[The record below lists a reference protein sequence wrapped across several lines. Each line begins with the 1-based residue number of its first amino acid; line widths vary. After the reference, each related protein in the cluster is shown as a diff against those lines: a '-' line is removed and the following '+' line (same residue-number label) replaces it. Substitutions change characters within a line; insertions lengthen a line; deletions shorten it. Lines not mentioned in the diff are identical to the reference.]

1 MDQHVTRQ
9 CVLRKAGGEGSLS
22 ALLDTPSMF
31 FLFLVV
37 LIAFS
42 GCSRHDDRVPA
53 SVSRQVA
60 GQPSFPGIRN
70 VTIVPNPIIRTTP
83 LTVAI
88 EQDGSHGETSSYRYQ
103 WFLNKV
109 AVHGATTP
117 SFDSSTLRRGDMIHV
132 VVTVP
137 DATGGS
143 ASFQSSPV
151 AVPNVLPVIKSVM
164 LEQDFTLGGRR
175 LLAKVDAFD
184 ADQDDI
190 HFEFRWLRNDKVV
203 SEGPDNVFDIT
214 DVAQNDI
221 VTVEATPHDRDGGG
235 IPVRARPLVSGNN
248 PPKIV
253 STPLMMANVESY
265 EYAVEAKDPEGDVVA
280 FELETAPS
288 GMSIDRSTGRLTWKP
303 SPAIQ
308 GTHHVKVVAL
318 DGKGGRTWQEFDLS
332 VPTSMPAPQE
342 ISHSGNGS

>member
-1 MDQHVTRQ
+1 MDQHVTGQ
-9 CVLRKAGGEGSLS
+9 CVLCEAGRDGSLS
-22 ALLDTPSMF
+22 ASLDIPAMF
-31 FLFLVV
+31 FVFLVA
-37 LIAFS
+37 LITFF
-42 GCSRHDDRVPA
+42 GCSRQDDRIPIP
-53 SVSRQVA
+53 VSQQVA
-60 GQPSFPGIRN
+60 GQPSFSGIRH
-70 VTIVPNPIIRTTP
+70 VTIVPNPIVRTAP
-83 LTVAI
+83 LTVSI
-88 EQDGSHGETSSYRYQ
+88 EKDGSHGETSSYRYQ
-103 WFLNKV
+103 WFLNKI
-109 AVHGATTP
+109 AVQGATAP
-117 SFDSSTLRRGDMIHV
+117 SFDASTLRRGDRIHV

-137 DATGGS
+137 DATGGG

-151 AVPNVLPVIKSVM
+151 AVLNELPVIKSVV

-214 DVAQNDI
+214 DVAQNDL

-235 IPVRARPLVSGNN
+235 MPVRARPLVSGNN
-248 PPKIV
+248 PPKIL
-253 STPLMMANVESY
+253 STPLMMANAESY
-265 EYAVEAKDPEGDVVA
+265 EYAVDAKDPEGDAVV

-332 VPTSMPAPQE
+332 VPAGMRAPQE
-342 ISHSGNGS
+342 ISRSENGS

>member
-9 CVLRKAGGEGSLS
+9 RILWKAGGEGSLS
-22 ALLDTPSMF
+22 ALVDIPAMYF
-31 FLFLVV
+31 V
-37 LIAFS
+37 LLMALITFS
-42 GCSRHDDRVPA
+42 GCSRHDDRTPTP
-53 SVSRQVA
+53 VSQQA
-60 GQPSFPGIRN
+60 TGQLSSPGIRQ
-70 VTIVPNPIIRTTP
+70 VSIAPNPIIRTTS
-83 LTVAI
+83 LTVSI
-88 EQDGSHGETSSYRYQ
+88 EKDGAHGETSSYRYQ
-103 WFLNKV
+103 WFLNKI
-109 AVHGATTP
+109 AVQGATGP
-117 SFDSSTLRRGDMIHV
+117 YFDSSALRRGDMIHV

-137 DATGGS
+137 DATGGG
-143 ASFQSSPV
+143 ASYQSSPV
-151 AVPNVLPVIKSVM
+151 AVPNVLPVIKSVA

-248 PPKIV
+248 PPKIL
-253 STPLMMANVESY
+253 STPLMMANAESY

-288 GMSIDRSTGRLTWKP
+288 GMSIDRSTGHLTWKP

-332 VPTSMPAPQE
+332 VPTSMQAPQE